1 MLQLAT
7 DENFN
12 GDIVRGLLFRLPDL
26 NLVRVRDVGLE
37 GAIDPVVL
45 AWAAQNQR
53 IVVTHDRATL
63 PAFAFERVVAG
74 EPMPGVFVINDRLP
88 VGRAIEELALVTT
101 CSEASEWEGRV
112 LYLISMPRGDFVA
125 VRPYAL
131 ALT

>member
-12 GDIVRGLLFRLPDL
+12 GDIVRGLLFRLPDV
-26 NLVRVRDVGLE
+26 NLVRVQDVGLE

-74 EPMPGVFVINDRLP
+74 EPMPGVFIINDRLP
-88 VGRAIEELALVTT
+88 VGRAIEELVLVTT

-112 LYLISMPRGDFVA
+112 LYLP
-125 VRPYAL
+125 L
-131 ALT
+131 

>member
-26 NLVRVRDVGLE
+26 NLVRVQDIGLE
-37 GAIDPVVL
+37 GAIDPMVL

-88 VGRAIEELALVTT
+88 VGRAIEELVLLIT
-101 CSEASEWEGRV
+101 CSESSEWEGKV
-112 LYLISMPRGDFVA
+112 LYLP
-125 VRPYAL
+125 L
-131 ALT
+131 

>member
-12 GDIVRGLLFRLPDL
+12 GDIVRGVLFRLPDL
-26 NLVRVRDVGLE
+26 NLVRVQDVGLE
-37 GAIDPVVL
+37 GAIDPTVL

-63 PAFAFERVVAG
+63 PAFAFERVMAG

-112 LYLISMPRGDFVA
+112 LYLP
-125 VRPYAL
+125 L
-131 ALT
+131 

>member
-12 GDIVRGLLFRLPDL
+12 GDIVRGLLFRLPDT
-26 NLVRVRDVGLE
+26 NLVRVQDVGLE

-74 EPMPGVFVINDRLP
+74 EPMPGVFIINDRLP
-88 VGRAIEELALVTT
+88 VGRAIEELVLVTT

-112 LYLISMPRGDFVA
+112 LYLP
-125 VRPYAL
+125 L
-131 ALT
+131 

>member
-26 NLVRVRDVGLE
+26 NLVRVQDVGIE

-53 IVVTHDRATL
+53 LVVTHDRATL

-88 VGRAIEELALVTT
+88 VGRAIEELALVIT

-112 LYLISMPRGDFVA
+112 LYLP
-125 VRPYAL
+125 L
-131 ALT
+131 

>member
-1 MLQLAT
+1 MLQLVT

-12 GDIVRGLLFRLPDL
+12 GDIVRGLLYRLPDL
-26 NLVRVRDVGLE
+26 NLVRVQDVGLE

-63 PAFAFERVVAG
+63 PAFAFQRIVAG

-88 VGRAIEELALVTT
+88 VGRAIEELVLVTT
-101 CSEASEWEGRV
+101 CSEASEWEGIV
-112 LYLISMPRGDFVA
+112 LYFPL
-125 VRPYAL
+125 
-131 ALT
+131 

>member
-1 MLQLAT
+1 MLHLTT

-12 GDIVRGLLFRLPDL
+12 GDIVRGLLLRLPDL
-26 NLVRVRDVGLE
+26 NLVRVQDVGLE

-63 PAFAFERVVAG
+63 PAFAFERVGAS

-88 VGRAIEELALVTT
+88 VGRAIEELVLLTT
-101 CSEASEWEGRV
+101 CSESSEWEGKV
-112 LYLISMPRGDFVA
+112 LYLP
-125 VRPYAL
+125 L
-131 ALT
+131 